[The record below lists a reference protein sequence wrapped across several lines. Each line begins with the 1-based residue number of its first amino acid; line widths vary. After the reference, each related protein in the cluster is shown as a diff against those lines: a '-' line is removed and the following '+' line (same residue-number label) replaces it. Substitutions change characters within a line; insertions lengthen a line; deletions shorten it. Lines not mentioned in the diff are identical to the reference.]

1 MSLRVVGLVNQ
12 LIEAV
17 IIGDVQGC
25 STNPTLC
32 CDFETGTGSGSGSGS
47 GTCNLSGCTY
57 DCGICPNGMSR
68 VWELHLA
75 LFGLP
80 PVELCHVEQPVDGNG
95 CRFVSGDNQ
104 WDLRFEYS
112 ASLWILT
119 NLYTGHVW
127 YTTQTAWQCQPATS
141 NSMFPVDAGDSTVA
155 LTPSNLCSTWNCVSN
170 QCVQVIGPGG
180 TYQTYGACL
189 AACGSGS
196 GGGCFPAGPP
206 ATLPLTITGGAACI
220 NGTYTANLTSVV
232 AGTYTYIV
240 TNTNPCNP
248 ADNPQIT
255 ISCTSG
261 VWSLVTQTG
270 SPPVCFQIV
279 TPFAPTGQTPTSV
292 VWTIPSLATALCGA
306 GPFTFTLTIP

>member
-1 MSLRVVGLVNQ
+1 MSLRIVGLVNQ

-47 GTCNLSGCTY
+47 GSGPCNSVGCTY
-57 DCGICPNGMSR
+57 NCGVCPDGIST
-68 VWELHLA
+68 VWGLFSSAFDLA
-75 LFGLP
+75 GVP
-80 PVELCHVEQPVDGNG
+80 LCYVQNPIDQNP
-95 CRFVSGDNQ
+95 CRWLSGDNQ

-112 ASLWILT
+112 ASLWVLT

-127 YTTQTAWQCQPATS
+127 FTTQTAWLCQGNNTV
-141 NSMFPVDAGDSTVA
+141 FPVDAGDFPI
-155 LTPSNLCSTWNCVSN
+155 LLKPQYQCSSYNCVSG
-170 QCVQVIGPGG
+170 QCNSVPGNTG
-180 TYQTYGACL
+180 TYATLAACL

-261 VWSLVTQTG
+261 VWSLITQTG